1 MHLIILDVLVCN
13 DVSISRIFRLK
24 NVFKQYLG
32 QTQSWKDHLE
42 IRVSD
47 ALQWSQFDSFDKV
60 LVDVP
65 CTNDRHS
72 VMEDDNN
79 IFKPQRMKERINL
92 PETQSAL
99 LW

>member
-1 MHLIILDVLVCN
+1 MSNALHWDELD
-13 DVSISRIFRLK
+13 
-24 NVFKQYLG
+24 
-32 QTQSWKDHLE
+32 T
-42 IRVSD
+42 
-47 ALQWSQFDSFDKV
+47 FDRV

-79 IFKPQRMKERINL
+79 FFKPQRMKERIAL

-99 LW
+99 LM

>member
-1 MHLIILDVLVCN
+1 MFCILAKLVSN
-13 DVSISRIFRLK
+13 DIAAKRVSRLK
-24 NVFKQYLG
+24 NVFNQYLG
-32 QTQSWKDHLE
+32 QTQSWKGQLE
-42 IRVSD
+42 IRISD
-47 ALQWSQFDSFDKV
+47 GVHWQDLNSFDKV

-79 IFKPQRMKERINL
+79 FFKPQRMKERISL

>member
-1 MHLIILDVLVCN
+1 MLVCN
-13 DVSISRIFRLK
+13 DVSSSRIWRLK

-32 QTQSWKDHLE
+32 KTQSWNDHLE

-47 ALQWSQFDSFDKV
+47 ALYWNQFNAFDKV

-79 IFKPQRMKERINL
+79 FFKPQRMKERISL